1 MKITPRLLQIF
12 GKGVFLLGM
21 AWAIEVWRID
31 MKALLYGDTFPRLVR
46 DLRENPGKWASRL
59 VFLLGP
65 WVCLWMVEILNEN
78 DVFEDLAA
86 WQVLMNLVWYY
97 SLFVVLRLL
106 LGRNRRAAALSTVL
120 AFVFG
125 LVNHY
130 VLRFRGRIL
139 FPADITGWRT
149 AANVAEGFDYS
160 LDQYIIQAAVLLV
173 AYLFLV
179 FVCVPQKKR
188 AKIKLPAALVLWA
201 VILGYGYAFFCTGML
216 PALGI
221 FTQQWVTQRN
231 GFLLNFTIA
240 LRYSSVEEP
249 EDYSE
254 ETVLELMEKYP
265 GLEGDPS
272 KQPTNLIVIMNES
285 FGDFSIFDRFE
296 SSEDPTPFLHSLEEN
311 TIKGWM
317 YSSVT
322 GGGTATVEFEYL
334 TGFTSL
340 FQPPHTVAYQLYVEE
355 GMPSLAALAGNI
367 GYDTTAFH
375 PYKSSGWNRVL
386 AYQYLDFDKQM
397 YEEDVI
403 DPYYIR
409 HYVSDKSDYEMIYR
423 STEEEDTSF
432 FFNVTM
438 QNHSGYAQGWN
449 NLERT
454 IELPENLNNADHS
467 AQQFFCLMEES
478 DKALEE
484 LITYYSQCDE
494 PTMIVF
500 FGDHQPP
507 LTNAFYEQ
515 LYGKKL
521 SERTT
526 QEVMQ
531 QYAVPF
537 FIWANYD
544 IEERQDVVI
553 SPNYLGVLTAQVAG
567 LPMTGFMNFLSQMYE
582 DLPAI
587 TPVGFVTDDGQF
599 LSEEELSEE
608 DQEWLRQYEILNY
621 CGMVDLFDEARP
633 MFCTQENE

>member
-1 MKITPRLLQIF
+1 MKT
-12 GKGVFLLGM
+12 
-21 AWAIEVWRID
+21 
-31 MKALLYGDTFPRLVR
+31 LLYGDTFPRLVR
-46 DLRENPGKWASRL
+46 NLREFPGIWVSRL

-97 SLFVVLRLL
+97 SLFVALRLL

-120 AFVFG
+120 AFLFG

-139 FPADITGWRT
+139 FPADVTGWRT

-160 LDQYIIQAAVLLV
+160 LDEYIIQAAVLLV

-188 AKIKLPAALVLWA
+188 AKIKLPAALILWA

-254 ETVLELMEKYP
+254 ETVLELMEEYP
-265 GLEGDPS
+265 GLEGDTS

-285 FGDFSIFDRFE
+285 FGDFSIFDSFE
-296 SSEDPTPFLHSLEEN
+296 ASEDPTPFLHSLEEN
-311 TIKGWM
+311 TVKGWM

-322 GGGTATVEFEYL
+322 GGGTATIEFEYL

-355 GMPSLAALAGNI
+355 GMPALAALAGNI

-386 AYQYLDFDKQM
+386 AYEYLDFDKQM
-397 YEEDVI
+397 YEEDVT

-409 HYVSDKSDYEMIYR
+409 NYISDQSDYEMIYR
-423 STEEEDTSF
+423 STEGEDTTF

-438 QNHSGYAQGWN
+438 QNHSGYAQGWR
-449 NLERT
+449 NLEQT
-454 IELPENLNNADHS
+454 IELPDNLNNADRS
-467 AQQFFCLMEES
+467 AQQFFCLMRES
-478 DKALEE
+478 DKALEQ

-515 LYGKKL
+515 LYGKKF

-587 TPVGFVTDDGQF
+587 TPVGFVTADGQF
-599 LSEEELSEE
+599 LSEEELGEQE
-608 DQEWLRQYEILNY
+608 QEWLRQYEILNY

-633 MFCTQENE
+633 MFCTQESE

>member
-1 MKITPRLLQIF
+1 
-12 GKGVFLLGM
+12 
-21 AWAIEVWRID
+21 
-31 MKALLYGDTFPRLVR
+31 MKALLYGDTFPRLVQ
-46 DLRENPGKWASRL
+46 DMKTFPGKWASRL

-65 WVCLWMVEILNEN
+65 WACLWMVEILNEN

-97 SLFVVLRLL
+97 SLFVALRLL
-106 LGRNRRAAALSTVL
+106 LGRNRRSAALGTVL
-120 AFVFG
+120 AFLFG

-160 LDQYIIQAAVLLV
+160 LDEHMIQAGVLLV

-240 LRYSSVEEP
+240 LRYSSVDEP

-254 ETVLELMEKYP
+254 EAVLELMKEYP

-285 FGDFSIFDRFE
+285 FGDFSIFDSFE
-296 SSEDPTPFLHSLEEN
+296 ASKDPTPFLHSLEEN
-311 TIKGWM
+311 TVKGWM

-322 GGGTATVEFEYL
+322 GGGTATIEFEYL

-355 GMPSLAALAGNI
+355 GMPSLAALAGNV

-375 PYKSSGWNRVL
+375 PYKASGWNRVL
-386 AYQYLDFDKQM
+386 AYEYLDFDKQM

-403 DPYYIR
+403 DPYFIR
-409 HYVSDKSDYEMIYR
+409 HYISDKSDYEMIYR
-423 STEEEDTSF
+423 STEGEDTTF

-454 IELPENLNNADHS
+454 IELPDDLNNADRS

-515 LYGKKL
+515 LYGKKF
-521 SERTT
+521 SQRTT

-544 IEERQDVVI
+544 IEERQDVII

-587 TPVGFVTDDGQF
+587 TPVGFVTADGEF
-599 LSEEELSEE
+599 LAEEELDEE
-608 DQEWLRQYEILNY
+608 AQEWLRQYEILNY
-621 CGMVDLFDEARP
+621 CGMVDLFEEARP
-633 MFCTQENE
+633 MFCTQESE

>member
-1 MKITPRLLQIF
+1 
-12 GKGVFLLGM
+12 
-21 AWAIEVWRID
+21 

-254 ETVLELMEKYP
+254 ETVLELMEEYP

>member
-1 MKITPRLLQIF
+1 
-12 GKGVFLLGM
+12 
-21 AWAIEVWRID
+21 

-46 DLRENPGKWASRL
+46 DIKGFPGKWVSRL

-78 DVFEDLAA
+78 DVFADLAA

-97 SLFVVLRLL
+97 SLFVALRLL
-106 LGRNRRAAALSTVL
+106 LGRNRRSAALSTVL
-120 AFVFG
+120 AFLFG

-160 LDQYIIQAAVLLV
+160 LDEYIIQAAVLLV

-188 AKIKLPAALVLWA
+188 WKIKLPAALVLWA

-254 ETVLELMEKYP
+254 EAVLELMEEYP

-285 FGDFSIFDRFE
+285 FGDFSVFDSFE
-296 SSEDPTPFLHSLEEN
+296 SSQDPTPFLHSMEEN

-322 GGGTATVEFEYL
+322 GGGTATIEFEYL

-423 STEEEDTSF
+423 STEGEDTTF

-544 IEERQDVVI
+544 IEERQDVII
-553 SPNYLGVLTAQVAG
+553 SPNYLGVLTAQAAG

-587 TPVGFVTDDGQF
+587 TPVGFVTADGEF
-599 LSEEELSEE
+599 CSEEELDE
-608 DQEWLRQYEILNY
+608 QAREWLRQYEILNY

-633 MFCTQENE
+633 MFCTQDNE

>member
-1 MKITPRLLQIF
+1 
-12 GKGVFLLGM
+12 
-21 AWAIEVWRID
+21 

-97 SLFVVLRLL
+97 SLFVALRLL

-179 FVCVPQKKR
+179 FVCIPQKKR

-254 ETVLELMEKYP
+254 ETVLELMEEYP
-265 GLEGDPS
+265 GLEGDTS

-285 FGDFSIFDRFE
+285 FGDFSVFDRFE
-296 SSEDPTPFLHSLEEN
+296 SSHDPTPFLHSLEEN

-633 MFCTQENE
+633 MFCTQETE